1 MDGSEGEQMKSN
13 ADQTKARR
21 RLYEAL
27 DTRSKRERKAP
38 DGPFT
43 NRHFLAKRWLCST
56 MTLKRMEKAST
67 LPFLKMGKQVLYRMS
82 DVERIEQQAEA
93 GC

>member
-1 MDGSEGEQMKSN
+1 MKSN

-27 DTRSKRERKAP
+27 ASRSKRERKAP

-56 MTLKRMEKAST
+56 MTLKRMEKASK

-82 DVERIEQQAEA
+82 DVERIEERAEV
-93 GC
+93 GN